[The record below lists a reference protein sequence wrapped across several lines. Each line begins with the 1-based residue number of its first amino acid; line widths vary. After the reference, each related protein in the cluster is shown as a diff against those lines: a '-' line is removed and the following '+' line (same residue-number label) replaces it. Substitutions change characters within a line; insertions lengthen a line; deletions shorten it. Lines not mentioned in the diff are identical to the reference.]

1 MTDKPD
7 LTKKPPEDG
16 YQVDVNGE
24 LYEIVFSK
32 DNQTA
37 TINGDKYAIDIRPG
51 AKPDRYSVLLNGKSV
66 TLMAEENDE
75 PDGYRAHAGGYDFDL
90 TVQTAREAFMR
101 KFIQGAD
108 AGKKL
113 GKVKAP
119 MPGLI
124 VQTILKVGDTV
135 EKDDGVMI
143 MEAMKMENE
152 IKSPI
157 AGTIKTIH
165 VADGDAVEK
174 NHVLFEVE

>member
-1 MTDKPD
+1 MT
-7 LTKKPPEDG
+7 TKNDTPTQPQDDAYHVE
-16 YQVDVNGE
+16 VNGKTYVIAFQQDCCTVMIDGVE
-24 LYEIVFSK
+24 HHV
-32 DNQTA
+32 
-37 TINGDKYAIDIRPG
+37 DIRPG
-51 AKPDRYSVLLNGKSV
+51 AKPDRYSVLLDGKSV
-66 TLMAEENDE
+66 TLMAEESDE
-75 PDGYRAHAGGYDFDL
+75 PGTYRAHAGGYDFDL
-90 TVQTAREAFMR
+90 EVQTAREAFMR

-108 AGKKL
+108 GGKKV

-124 VQTILKVGDTV
+124 VQANLNVGDAV

-157 AGTIKTIH
+157 TGTITAIH
-165 VADGDAVEK
+165 VAAGDAVEK